1 MSKRKGGPE
10 KVHAEFFVWLLY
22 KRGAVYY
29 ADGRGSL
36 PTLGRRSLGTGSRE
50 EARHA
55 LDALDRQMAVKEGL
69 LSVSE
74 FVARNSGDNRLPLAE
89 GRRLY
94 EEYVARPS
102 IAHGVRPKTRQR
114 YKAVFDKFLPFA
126 ETVSV
131 GYWNQVNKDILS
143 KYARWLEGEG
153 YAHAT
158 QCLELST
165 VKQTHKWLIDEKYL
179 PESCSFK
186 YPLRKNHDSTR
197 YCWTVEQFT
206 AIIEHCR
213 QSAELTWLGDLC
225 FTLGHTGMR
234 ISEAAN
240 LRWSD
245 IDLVEGRITLVDE
258 SRQAKTG
265 GEKRTLKNHRS
276 RSFPIHADLLPVL
289 HRLPRTGKHVF
300 AGPRGGRLKPDT
312 VRRIL
317 IRDVLEPIKGR
328 FPSAPGEEGFIDGR
342 VHSFRHY
349 FCSRCANSNTAERMV
364 MTWLGHADAAMVR
377 RYYHLDHDEA
387 RRQMARVSMTVSPE
401 TNVGPGQSPPSGG
414 PTAAV

>member
-1 MSKRKGGPE
+1 MSRGTRSTE
-10 KVHAEFFVWLLY
+10 TIAAQFFTWLLY
-22 KRGAVYY
+22 KRGEYYY

-36 PTLGRRSLGTGSRE
+36 PTLGRRSLGTKDRA
-50 EARHA
+50 EARRA
-55 LDALDRQMAVKEGL
+55 VWELDRDMAVQEGL
-69 LSVSE
+69 LSASE
-74 FVARNSGDNRLPLAE
+74 LAAMNSGDSRVSLAE

-94 EEYVARPS
+94 EEYVARPP
-102 IAHGVRPKTRQR
+102 IAHGVRPKTKQR

-126 ETVSV
+126 ETVLI

-165 VKQTHKWLIDEKYL
+165 VKQAHKWLIDEKHV

-186 YPLRKNHDSTR
+186 FPLRKNHDSTR

-206 AIIEHCR
+206 AIVEHCR
-213 QSAELTWLGDLC
+213 QSVELTWLGNLC
-225 FTLGHTGMR
+225 FTLGLTGMR
-234 ISEAAN
+234 ISEAAE

-245 IDLVEGRITLVDE
+245 IDFKEGTIRLVDE
-258 SRQAKTG
+258 SRQSKASE
-265 GEKRTLKNHRS
+265 EKRTLKNHRS
-276 RSFPIHADLLPVL
+276 RCFPIHADLLPVL

-312 VRRIL
+312 VRRVL
-317 IRDVLEPIKGR
+317 IRDVLEPLKGR
-328 FPSAPGEEGFIDGR
+328 FPSEPGEEGFIDGR

-401 TNVGPGQSPPSGG
+401 TNVGPGQLPP
-414 PTAAV
+414 